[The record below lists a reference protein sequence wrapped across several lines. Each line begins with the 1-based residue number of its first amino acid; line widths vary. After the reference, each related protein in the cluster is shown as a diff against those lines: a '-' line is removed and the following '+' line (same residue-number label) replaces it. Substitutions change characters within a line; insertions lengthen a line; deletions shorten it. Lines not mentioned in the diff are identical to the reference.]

1 MKVDQHRRSKELFL
15 ELCRLPLVEQQE
27 RLSNLDE
34 PSEVISEVM
43 SLLEFFEEPK
53 ADELNPTPPPHPSTD
68 SSGSLF
74 ASGTI
79 LAERYRIV
87 RYLAHGG
94 TGSILE
100 AEDLTLGTRVALKF
114 LRATTKS
121 KQLLNDELRLARE
134 VTHPNV
140 CRVYD
145 LGEVDGAPF
154 ISMEYVDGE
163 DLQSLLTRIGRLPQD
178 RAVLLARQ
186 LFSGLAAAHAK
197 GVLHRDLK
205 PANIMIDGKGEVR
218 ITDFGFALDTRDAA
232 ASATRTGSPAYMA
245 PEILDGMAPTEKSDI
260 YAMGLVLYEMCTG
273 IYPFDADTQGEH
285 RNARY
290 NQTPPPPSSKVDEMD
305 PLLERVILKCLELS
319 PEDRPSS
326 ALAIAAALPGAAD
339 PLTIAVS
346 IGETPSPQMVA
357 EAGSRGVMRPAAAAW
372 LVTLTVLF
380 TIVVV
385 MLSESAR
392 GLDRVDLSLPPEVLM
407 EKAREK
413 LKAFGWHEEPA
424 DFAYGFLENHYALST
439 QDPNASTA
447 SAPSAPG
454 TSSLL
459 FWYRQSPEVMQPAGL
474 ENLVVFSGQVGPY
487 DPRMSVGGSALVLLH
502 PSGTL
507 DHLEILPKLQ
517 QGDTDLAAGDLP
529 SRDPPS
535 EDLPSKD
542 LLSKDLEVAGIGVE
556 ELPTAQS
563 QSLDLSKTASFAQLL
578 EAAGLDP
585 ERMQS
590 QPAIFAP
597 PFFADTRG
605 AFVGT
610 SAVRP
615 DLQLNVR
622 TAAYRGRPTYFRMMP
637 ESSDDE
643 DEKPSWLLSLIDEWN
658 EWWDLLLA
666 ISTLAAIPLM
676 RRNLR
681 RGRGDQRSAGR
692 LAIFVFAVTC
702 SLWLL
707 RGPHV
712 ADVGTEWALI
722 RLRVGISLFQAGS
735 VWLLYLALE
744 PYVRRIW
751 PHSLI
756 AWTRL
761 LAGRFRDPLVGSST
775 LYGVAIGTGWAA
787 LQQLDAVLPKW
798 LGLSVTPRPVSAL
811 QFDYALAAGE
821 TFAGLGDHLIAG
833 IHDAV
838 FSLLILLL
846 MRLVLQR
853 PRLAAM
859 GYVALVTALYA
870 HEGAH
875 PISSWLI
882 VGLLVAVTEVYTLMR
897 FGILTYAVAAFSSN
911 ALLYAPI
918 TLDVTAWYAGAG
930 FTSIAVLVLLTA
942 WACHS
947 ALRPRRARARPHSSP
962 ISSSY

>member
-15 ELCRLPLVEQQE
+15 ELCRLPHAEQQL
-27 RLSNLDE
+27 RIADLDE
-34 PSEVISEVM
+34 PPEVVSEVM
-43 SLLEFFEEPK
+43 SLLEFFEEPEP
-53 ADELNPTPPPHPSTD
+53 DELEPTLPPRRPTTD
-68 SSGSLF
+68 IPGSIF
-74 ASGTI
+74 AAGTVI
-79 LAERYRIV
+79 AERYRIV
-87 RYLAHGG
+87 RILAKGG
-94 TGSILE
+94 TGSIFE
-100 AEDLTLGTRVALKF
+100 AEDLTLGSRVALKF
-114 LRATTKS
+114 LRPATKS
-121 KQLLNDELRLARE
+121 QQLVNELRLARQ

-163 DLQSLLTRIGRLPQD
+163 DLQSLLTRIGRMPQN
-178 RAVLLARQ
+178 RTVILARQ

-205 PANIMIDGKGEVR
+205 PANIMIDGRGEVR
-218 ITDFGFALDTRDAA
+218 ITDFGFALDARESA
-232 ASATRTGSPAYMA
+232 ASATRAGSPAYMA
-245 PEILDGMAPTEKSDI
+245 PEVLDGMAPTERSDV

-273 IYPFDADTQGEH
+273 VHPFEADTQGEL
-285 RNARY
+285 RSARHD
-290 NQTPPPPSSKVDEMD
+290 QAPPPLSSRVDDMD
-305 PLLERVILKCLELS
+305 PLLERVILKCLEPA

-326 ALAIAAALPGAAD
+326 ALAIAAALPGADD
-339 PLTIAVS
+339 PLTLAVS
-346 IGETPSPQMVA
+346 IGETPSPNMVA
-357 EAGSRGVMRPAAAAW
+357 EAGSRGVLGPSAAAGWVA
-372 LVTLTVLF
+372 LTFFLTTL
-380 TIVVV
+380 VVV
-385 MLSESAR
+385 LSESAR

-413 LKAFGWHEEPA
+413 LKAFGWDEEPA
-424 DFAYGFLENHYALST
+424 DFAFGYLENPYALPTRTSNGST
-439 QDPNASTA
+439 FDA
-447 SAPSAPG
+447 SAPG
-454 TSSLL
+454 TSSIL

-487 DPRMSVGGSALVLLH
+487 DPRMSAGGSALVLLH

-507 DHLEILPKLQ
+507 DHMEILPKL
-517 QGDTDLAAGDLP
+517 TEEEAG
-529 SRDPPS
+529 SDP
-535 EDLPSKD
+535 
-542 LLSKDLEVAGIGVE
+542 AGIEGQMDST
-556 ELPTAQS
+556 LQS
-563 QSLDLSKTASFAQLL
+563 QRGPPPATESGDARDLDDPLL
-578 EAAGLDP
+578 IAAGLDP
-585 ERMQS
+585 KRMKS

-597 PFFADTRG
+597 PFFADSRT
-605 AFVGT
+605 AYLGT
-610 SAVRP
+610 TAERP
-615 DLQLNVR
+615 DLELSVR
-622 TAAYRGRPTYFRMMP
+622 TASYRGRPTYFRMMP
-637 ESSDDE
+637 SVADSKRD
-643 DEKPSWLLSLIDEWN
+643 KPSWLLDLIDEWT

-666 ISTLAAIPLM
+666 ISTLAAIPLT

-712 ADVGTEWALI
+712 ADVGTEWALVQ
-722 RLRVGISLFQAGS
+722 LRVGISLFQAGT

-761 LAGRFRDPLVGSST
+761 LAGRFKDPLVGSST
-775 LYGVAIGTGWAA
+775 LYGVAIGSGWAA
-787 LQQLDAVLPKW
+787 LAHLDVSLPQW
-798 LGLSVTPRPVSAL
+798 LGLTVKPRTVSSLPFDFAL
-811 QFDYALAAGE
+811 SAGE

-846 MRLVLQR
+846 LRLVLQS
-853 PRLAAM
+853 PRLAAV
-859 GYVALVTALYA
+859 GYVVLVTALYA

-875 PISSWLI
+875 PVSSWVI
-882 VGLLVAVTEVYTLMR
+882 VGLLIAATEVYTLMR

-918 TLDVTAWYAGAG
+918 TLDVTAWYAGTGYFSLALM
-930 FTSIAVLVLLTA
+930 ILLAVGG
-942 WACHS
+942 CYG
-947 ALRPRRARARPHSSP
+947 ALQPRRPRSRAHLSSA
-962 ISSSY
+962 SGSF